1 MPLFLRDYTP
11 LQRAKTLLRCS
22 ARKAVK
28 YCDRECQSK
37 DWKFQKRDALC
48 ALIRSDPIGLG
59 DKMIAST
66 QKNMQLED
74 YRVYALAI
82 LNQNQNEGLFSSIQS
97 LKANTDSCV
106 DEGACTLQLHIHG
119 ISISLTML

>member
-1 MPLFLRDYTP
+1 MDIVPPIDDFGSKN
-11 LQRAKTLLRCS
+11 QGGS
-22 ARKAVK
+22 GIIQ
-28 YCDRECQSK
+28 EFNQSG
-37 DWKFQKRDALC
+37 LM
-48 ALIRSDPIGLG
+48 SDLKGVG